1 MYCVTKAAIAH
12 LAKCLAVEWGK
23 YNITVNAVAPTFIHS
38 GSNLWHK
45 QSENA
50 RPRVGLAH
58 LVAVRRVKFTYQ
70 ELPNDEAFITA
81 QIERNR
87 VVYSI
92 LLAQTE
98 KPLSR
103 AEVESY
109 FEDELSMK

>member
-1 MYCVTKAAIAH
+1 VFVGRHTVGRACGTSR
-12 LAKCLAVEWGK
+12 AKMRDREWISALGD
-23 YNITVNAVAPTFIHS
+23 
-38 GSNLWHK
+38 G
-45 QSENA
+45 
-50 RPRVGLAH
+50 
-58 LVAVRRVKFTYQ
+58 RRVKFSYQ

-109 FEDELSMK
+109 FEDELSKK